1 MKHSLI
7 LIPIVLLFVA
17 CGGGVRQTDKL
28 LVEVWAKDQGVRR
41 QMMELT
47 KAVTTIDGRE
57 DLIDSLVV
65 VSEKLER
72 IDAENMAIVDAL
84 LQQGLPEGLSAE
96 SYKTIWIVIDHAP
109 LDRQVY
115 YLPLVEQ
122 MATHGMIGKAEFAT
136 LYDRVAMKQNHP
148 QRYGSQSVQF
158 GTSESMQLFVWPVES
173 PEILDSLRASVGM
186 GPIADYILQ
195 LTTTTGIEAQYI
207 PTLSVEELNKL
218 RNN

>member
-28 LVEVWAKDQGVRR
+28 LAEVWAKDQGLRR

-47 KAVTTIDGRE
+47 KAVTIDGQE
-57 DLIDSLVV
+57 ELIDSLVG

-115 YLPLVEQ
+115 YLPLIEQ
-122 MATHGMIGKAEFAT
+122 MATHRIIGKAEFAT
-136 LYDRVAMKQNHP
+136 LYDRVAMKQNRP
-148 QRYGSQSVQF
+148 QRYGTQSVQF
-158 GTSESMQLFVWPVES
+158 GTPESMQLFVWPVES
-173 PEILDSLRASVGM
+173 PKILDSLRASVGV